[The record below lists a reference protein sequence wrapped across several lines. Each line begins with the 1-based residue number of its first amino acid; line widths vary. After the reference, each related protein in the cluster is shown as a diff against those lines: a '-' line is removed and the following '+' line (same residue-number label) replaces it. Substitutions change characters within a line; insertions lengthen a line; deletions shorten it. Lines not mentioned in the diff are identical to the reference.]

1 MLRARRLLLCL
12 LLALAGGLP
21 EAALSAQV
29 LLLLSEESSAFSEAA
44 EAIGAELRGAGHR
57 VHTLSL
63 PLRADDGAPL
73 AGNALIVTLGT
84 RAAQAVAALAPRSLV
99 LHTLLPRSAFEK
111 LPGRGDEGRR
121 VSAVFIDQPAGRQI
135 ELLRLALPDWTR
147 VAFITSRESVD
158 LGNRLMASAR
168 DRRLRLRPAL
178 EQLNDESELYP
189 TLQRV
194 LAEPAVLVAVPD
206 AILFN
211 NRTISN
217 ILLTAYHLR
226 SPVVGFSPAY
236 VKAGALFALY
246 STPAQIGQQAG
257 ETARAGLASGSLPPP
272 AAPRHF
278 RVGIN
283 RYVARS
289 MGINLE
295 DASTLQERLER
306 SEGLQ

>member
-1 MLRARRLLLCL
+1 MLRARRLLFCL

-21 EAALSAQV
+21 VDALAAQV

-44 EAIGAELRGAGHR
+44 EAIGAELRSAGHR
-57 VHTLSL
+57 TQSLSL
-63 PLRADDGAPL
+63 PLRTDESAAL
-73 AGNALIVTLGT
+73 TGNALIITLGT
-84 RAAQAVAALAPRSLV
+84 RAAQTVSSLAPRSLV

-111 LPGRGDEGRR
+111 LTARGDDLRR
-121 VSAVFIDQPAGRQI
+121 VSAVFIDQPASRQI
-135 ELLRLALPDWTR
+135 ELLRIALPDWTR
-147 VAFITSRESVD
+147 AAFVTSRESSE
-158 LGNRLMASAR
+158 LGQRLVASAR
-168 DRRLRLRPAL
+168 DKRLRPVL

-194 LAEPAVLVAVPD
+194 LADPAVLVAVPD
-206 AILFN
+206 ATLFN

-217 ILLTAYHLR
+217 ILLTAYHQR

-236 VKAGALFALY
+236 VKAGALIALY

-257 ETARAGLASGSLPPP
+257 EAARAGLASGSLPPP

-278 RVGIN
+278 RVGTN

-289 MGINLE
+289 LGINLD
-295 DASTLQERLER
+295 DAAVLQERLER
-306 SEGLQ
+306 SEGLP

>member
-21 EAALSAQV
+21 IDALAAQV

-44 EAIGAELRGAGHR
+44 EAIGAELRSAGHR
-57 VHTLSL
+57 TQSLSL
-63 PLRADDGAPL
+63 PLRADENAAL
-73 AGNALIVTLGT
+73 AGNALIITLGT
-84 RAAQAVAALAPRSLV
+84 RAAQTVSSLAPRSLV

-111 LPGRGDEGRR
+111 LTARGDDFRR
-121 VSAVFIDQPAGRQI
+121 VSAVFIDQPASRQI
-135 ELLRLALPDWTR
+135 ELLRIALPDWTR
-147 VAFITSRESVD
+147 VAFVTSRESSD
-158 LGNRLMASAR
+158 LGQRLVSSAR
-168 DRRLRLRPAL
+168 DKRLRPVL
-178 EQLNDESELYP
+178 EQLNEESELYP

-194 LAEPAVLVAVPD
+194 LADPAVLVAVPD
-206 AILFN
+206 ATLYN

-217 ILLTAYHLR
+217 ILLTAYHQR
-226 SPVVGFSPAY
+226 SPVIGFSPAY

-257 ETARAGLASGSLPPP
+257 EAARAGLASGSLPPP

-278 RVGIN
+278 RVGTN

-289 MGINLE
+289 LGINLE
-295 DASTLQERLER
+295 DAAVLQERLER
-306 SEGLQ
+306 SEGLP

>member
-1 MLRARRLLLCL
+1 MPQLRRLLLCL
-12 LLALAGGLP
+12 LLALAGGWT
-21 EAALSAQV
+21 EAAFAAQV

-63 PLRADDGAPL
+63 PLREDGAQL
-73 AGNALIVTLGT
+73 AGHALIVTLGT
-84 RAAQAVAALAPRSLV
+84 RAAQTVSSLAPRSLV

-111 LPGRGDEGRR
+111 LTARSDDFRR

-135 ELLRLALPDWTR
+135 ELLRIALPEWTR
-147 VAFITSRESVD
+147 VAFITSRESAD
-158 LGNRLMASAR
+158 LGHRLVASAR
-168 DRRLRLRPAL
+168 DRRLRPVL
-178 EQLNDESELYP
+178 EQLNEESELYP

-206 AILFN
+206 ATLFN

-226 SPVVGFSPAY
+226 SPVIGFSPAY

-289 MGINLE
+289 MGINLD
-295 DASTLQERLER
+295 DAATLQERLER

>member
-1 MLRARRLLLCL
+1 MLRARRLLFCL

-21 EAALSAQV
+21 VDALAAQV

-44 EAIGAELRGAGHR
+44 EAIVSELRSAGHR
-57 VHTLSL
+57 TQSLSL
-63 PLRADDGAPL
+63 PLRTDESAAL
-73 AGNALIVTLGT
+73 TGNALIITLGT
-84 RAAQAVAALAPRSLV
+84 RAAQTVSSLAPRSLV

-111 LPGRGDEGRR
+111 LTTRGDDLRR
-121 VSAVFIDQPAGRQI
+121 VSAVFIDQPASRQI
-135 ELLRLALPDWTR
+135 ELLRIALPDWTR
-147 VAFITSRESVD
+147 AAFVTSRESSE
-158 LGNRLMASAR
+158 LGQRLVASAR
-168 DRRLRLRPAL
+168 DKRLRPVL

-194 LAEPAVLVAVPD
+194 LADPAVLVAVPD
-206 AILFN
+206 ATLFN

-217 ILLTAYHLR
+217 ILLTAYHQR

-236 VKAGALFALY
+236 VKAGALLALY

-257 ETARAGLASGSLPPP
+257 EAARADLASGSLPPP

-278 RVGIN
+278 RVGTN

-289 MGINLE
+289 LGINLD
-295 DASTLQERLER
+295 DAAVLQERLER
-306 SEGLQ
+306 SEGLP

>member
-1 MLRARRLLLCL
+1 MLRARRLLFCV

-21 EAALSAQV
+21 VDALAAQV

-44 EAIGAELRGAGHR
+44 EAIVSELRSAGHR
-57 VHTLSL
+57 TQSLSL
-63 PLRADDGAPL
+63 PLRTDESAAL
-73 AGNALIVTLGT
+73 TGNALIITLGT
-84 RAAQAVAALAPRSLV
+84 RAAQTVSSLAPRSLV

-111 LPGRGDEGRR
+111 LTTRGDDLRR
-121 VSAVFIDQPAGRQI
+121 VSAVFIDQPASRQI
-135 ELLRLALPDWTR
+135 ELLRIALPDWTR
-147 VAFITSRESVD
+147 AAFVTSRESSE
-158 LGNRLMASAR
+158 LGQRLVASAR
-168 DRRLRLRPAL
+168 DKRLRPVL

-194 LAEPAVLVAVPD
+194 LADPAVLVAVPD
-206 AILFN
+206 ATLFN

-217 ILLTAYHLR
+217 ILLTAYHQR

-236 VKAGALFALY
+236 VKAGALIALY

-257 ETARAGLASGSLPPP
+257 EAARAGLASGSLPPP

-278 RVGIN
+278 RVGTN

-289 MGINLE
+289 LGINLD
-295 DASTLQERLER
+295 DAAVLQERLER
-306 SEGLQ
+306 SEGLP

>member
-1 MLRARRLLLCL
+1 MLRARRLLFCV

-21 EAALSAQV
+21 VDALAAQV

-44 EAIGAELRGAGHR
+44 EAIVSELRSAGHR
-57 VHTLSL
+57 TQSLSL
-63 PLRADDGAPL
+63 PLRSDESAAL
-73 AGNALIVTLGT
+73 AGNALIITLGT
-84 RAAQAVAALAPRSLV
+84 RAAQTVSSLAPRSLV

-111 LPGRGDEGRR
+111 LPGRGDDTRR
-121 VSAVFIDQPAGRQI
+121 VSAVFIDQPPARQI
-135 ELLRLALPDWTR
+135 ELLRIALPDWSR
-147 VAFITSRESVD
+147 VALVVGRESSE
-158 LGNRLMASAR
+158 LGARLQASAR
-168 DRRLRLRPAL
+168 DKRLRPML
-178 EQLNDESELYP
+178 ETASGESDLYP
-189 TLQRV
+189 ALQRMLV
-194 LAEPAVLVAVPD
+194 EPAVLLAVPD
-206 AILFN
+206 ATLFN

-226 SPVVGFSPAY
+226 SPVIGFSPAY

-289 MGINLE
+289 MGINLD
-295 DASTLQERLER
+295 DAATLQERLER

>member
-1 MLRARRLLLCL
+1 MLRARRLLFCL

-21 EAALSAQV
+21 VDALAAQV

-44 EAIGAELRGAGHR
+44 EAIVSELRSAGHR
-57 VHTLSL
+57 TQSLSL
-63 PLRADDGAPL
+63 PLRTDESAAL
-73 AGNALIVTLGT
+73 TGNALIITLGT
-84 RAAQAVAALAPRSLV
+84 RAAQTVSSLAPRSLV

-111 LPGRGDEGRR
+111 LTARSDDFRR
-121 VSAVFIDQPAGRQI
+121 VSAVFIDQPASRQI
-135 ELLRLALPDWTR
+135 ELLRIALPDWTR
-147 VAFITSRESVD
+147 AAFVTSRESSE
-158 LGNRLMASAR
+158 LGQRLVASAR
-168 DRRLRLRPAL
+168 DKRLRPVL

-194 LAEPAVLVAVPD
+194 LADPAVLVAVPD
-206 AILFN
+206 ATLFN

-217 ILLTAYHLR
+217 ILLTAYHQR

-236 VKAGALFALY
+236 VKAGALIALY

-257 ETARAGLASGSLPPP
+257 EAARAGLASGSLPPP

-278 RVGIN
+278 RVGTN

-289 MGINLE
+289 LGINLD
-295 DASTLQERLER
+295 DAAVLQERLER
-306 SEGLQ
+306 SEGLP

>member
-21 EAALSAQV
+21 IDALAAQV

-44 EAIGAELRGAGHR
+44 EAIVSELRSAGHR
-57 VHTLSL
+57 TQSLSL
-63 PLRADDGAPL
+63 PLRSDESAAL
-73 AGNALIVTLGT
+73 AGNALIITLGT
-84 RAAQAVAALAPRSLV
+84 RAAQTVSSMAPRSLV

-111 LPGRGDEGRR
+111 LTTRGDDLRR
-121 VSAVFIDQPAGRQI
+121 VSAVFIDQPASRQI
-135 ELLRLALPDWTR
+135 ELLRIALPDWTR
-147 VAFITSRESVD
+147 AAFVTSRESSE
-158 LGNRLMASAR
+158 LGQRLVASAR
-168 DRRLRLRPAL
+168 DKRLRPVL

-194 LAEPAVLVAVPD
+194 LADPAVLVAVPD
-206 AILFN
+206 ATLFN

-217 ILLTAYHLR
+217 ILLTAYHQR

-236 VKAGALFALY
+236 VKAGALIALY

-257 ETARAGLASGSLPPP
+257 EAARAGLASGSLPPP

-278 RVGIN
+278 RVGTN

-289 MGINLE
+289 LGINLD
-295 DASTLQERLER
+295 DAAVLQERLER
-306 SEGLQ
+306 SEGLP

>member
-1 MLRARRLLLCL
+1 MLRSRQLLLCL
-12 LLALAGGLP
+12 LLALVGGLP

-29 LLLLSEESSAFSEAA
+29 LLLLSEESRAFTEAA
-44 EAIGAELRGAGHR
+44 EAIGTELRGAGHR
-57 VHTLSL
+57 AHTLSL
-63 PLRADDGAPL
+63 PLRADDGAQL
-73 AGNALIVTLGT
+73 SSNALIVTLGT

-111 LPGRGDEGRR
+111 LPTRGDEGRR
-121 VSAVFIDQPAGRQI
+121 VSAVFIDQPAARQI
-135 ELLRLALPDWTR
+135 ELLRIALPDWTR
-147 VAFITSRESVD
+147 IAFITSRESAD
-158 LGNRLMASAR
+158 LGHRLVTSAR
-168 DRRLRLRPAL
+168 DRRLRPTL
-178 EQLNDESELYP
+178 EQLNEESELYP

-246 STPAQIGQQAG
+246 STPTQIGQQAG
-257 ETARAGLASGSLPPP
+257 EAARAGLASGSLPPP

-278 RVGIN
+278 RVDVN

-289 MGINLE
+289 MGINLD
-295 DASTLQERLER
+295 DATTLQERLER

>member
-1 MLRARRLLLCL
+1 MPQLRRLLLCL
-12 LLALAGGLP
+12 LLALAGGWT
-21 EAALSAQV
+21 EAAFAAQV

-63 PLRADDGAPL
+63 PLREDGAQL
-73 AGNALIVTLGT
+73 AGHALIVTLGT
-84 RAAQAVAALAPRSLV
+84 RAAQTVAAHAPRSLV
-99 LHTLLPRSAFEK
+99 LHTLLPRSAFDK
-111 LPGRGDEGRR
+111 LPSRGDEGRR
-121 VSAVFIDQPAGRQI
+121 VSAVFIDQPASRQI
-135 ELLRLALPDWTR
+135 ELLRIALPDWTR
-147 VAFITSRESVD
+147 AAFVTSRESSE
-158 LGNRLMASAR
+158 LGQRLVASAR
-168 DRRLRLRPAL
+168 DKRLRPVL

-194 LAEPAVLVAVPD
+194 LADPAVLVAVPD
-206 AILFN
+206 ATLFN

-217 ILLTAYHLR
+217 ILLTAYHQR

-236 VKAGALFALY
+236 VKAGALIALY

-257 ETARAGLASGSLPPP
+257 EAARAGLASGSLPPP

-278 RVGIN
+278 RVGTN

-289 MGINLE
+289 LGINLE
-295 DASTLQERLER
+295 DAAVLQERLER
-306 SEGLQ
+306 SEGLP

>member
-21 EAALSAQV
+21 VDALAAQV

-44 EAIGAELRGAGHR
+44 EAIVSELRSAGHR
-57 VHTLSL
+57 TQSLSL
-63 PLRADDGAPL
+63 PLRTDESAAL
-73 AGNALIVTLGT
+73 TGNALIITLGT
-84 RAAQAVAALAPRSLV
+84 RAAQTVSSLAPRSLV

-111 LPGRGDEGRR
+111 LTTRGDDLRR
-121 VSAVFIDQPAGRQI
+121 VSAVFIDQPASRQI
-135 ELLRLALPDWTR
+135 ELLRIALPDWTR
-147 VAFITSRESVD
+147 AAFVTSRESSE
-158 LGNRLMASAR
+158 LGQRLVASAR
-168 DRRLRLRPAL
+168 DKRLRPVL

-194 LAEPAVLVAVPD
+194 LADPAVLVAVPD
-206 AILFN
+206 ATLFN

-217 ILLTAYHLR
+217 ILLTAYHQR

-236 VKAGALFALY
+236 VKAGALIALY

-257 ETARAGLASGSLPPP
+257 EAARAGLASGSLPPP

-278 RVGIN
+278 RVGTN

-289 MGINLE
+289 LGINLD
-295 DASTLQERLER
+295 DAAVLQERLER
-306 SEGLQ
+306 SEGLP

>member
-21 EAALSAQV
+21 IDALAAQV

-44 EAIGAELRGAGHR
+44 EAIGAELRSAGHR
-57 VHTLSL
+57 TKSLSL
-63 PLRADDGAPL
+63 PLRADENAAL
-73 AGNALIVTLGT
+73 AGNALIITLGT
-84 RAAQAVAALAPRSLV
+84 RAAQTVSSLAPRSLV

-111 LPGRGDEGRR
+111 LAARGDDFRR
-121 VSAVFIDQPAGRQI
+121 VSAVFIDQPASRQI
-135 ELLRLALPDWTR
+135 ELLRIALPDWTR
-147 VAFITSRESVD
+147 VAFVTSRESSD
-158 LGNRLMASAR
+158 LGQRLVSSAR
-168 DRRLRLRPAL
+168 DKRLRPVL
-178 EQLNDESELYP
+178 EQLNDENELYP

-194 LAEPAVLVAVPD
+194 LGDPAVLVAVPD
-206 AILFN
+206 ATLYN

-217 ILLTAYHLR
+217 ILLTAYHQR
-226 SPVVGFSPAY
+226 SPVIGFSPAY

-257 ETARAGLASGSLPPP
+257 EAARAGLASGSLPPP

-278 RVGIN
+278 RVGTN

-289 MGINLE
+289 LGINLE
-295 DASTLQERLER
+295 DAAVLQERLER
-306 SEGLQ
+306 SEGLP

>member
-21 EAALSAQV
+21 IDALAAQV

-44 EAIGAELRGAGHR
+44 EAIGAELRSAGHR
-57 VHTLSL
+57 TQSLSL
-63 PLRADDGAPL
+63 PLRADETAALG
-73 AGNALIVTLGT
+73 GNALIITLGT
-84 RAAQAVAALAPRSLV
+84 RAAQTVSSLAPRSLV

-111 LPGRGDEGRR
+111 LTARSDDFRR
-121 VSAVFIDQPAGRQI
+121 VSAVFIDQPASRQI
-135 ELLRLALPDWTR
+135 ELLRIALPDWPR
-147 VAFITSRESVD
+147 VAFVTSRESSD
-158 LGNRLMASAR
+158 LGQRLVASAR
-168 DRRLRLRPAL
+168 DKRLRPVL

-194 LAEPAVLVAVPD
+194 LADPAVLIAVPD
-206 AILFN
+206 ATLYN

-217 ILLTAYHLR
+217 ILLTAYHQR
-226 SPVVGFSPAY
+226 SPVIGFSPAY

-257 ETARAGLASGSLPPP
+257 EAARAGLASGSLPPP

-278 RVGIN
+278 RVGTN
-283 RYVARS
+283 HYVARS
-289 MGINLE
+289 LGINLE
-295 DASTLQERLER
+295 DAAVLQERLER
-306 SEGLQ
+306 SEGLP